1 MSDLPPIPLIVR
13 TRLAHATLQ
22 AIADACGADLLHIK
36 GAAVDPS
43 LLPTRPD
50 APADATVEQRAL
62 PRLSADA
69 DVLVRP
75 AHLKRY
81 QAALKRFGW
90 QRKTRLYSGGA
101 VEHSEDWWHPELG
114 SADVHIRFPGI
125 RIAPERAFTDLWRE
139 RQSKGIAGRQCPGPD
154 VDAQR
159 LLLLLHA
166 ARNGGPASADVGP
179 TWTSATVAQKARAR
193 DLAFA
198 FGAEVALA
206 GSTGH
211 LGDYADRAEYDLWRL
226 LGEPDADV
234 FNLWLAF
241 VKAAPTVLDRVRA
254 ILYAVRFKAD
264 RLELALKRTATPLE
278 LLRVQTHRIRRGAA
292 GLMIVTRRSI
302 ASFPGR
308 GLGVASPSQSGATPN
323 QRLAILFKQWTRRLH
338 NGGNVENTKAGTGTY
353 RGKPG
358 DPIPSPTHLQPNARR
373 EQVARREKQRYQF
386 RSLPNPKD
394 HHRSRWQQQ

>member
-36 GAAVDPS
+36 GAAVNPS

-81 QAALKRFGW
+81 QAALKRYGW

-125 RIAPERAFTDLWRE
+125 RIAPERAFTELWAE
-139 RQSKGIAGRQCPGPD
+139 RQTKGIAGRQCPVPD

-179 TWTSATVAQKARAR
+179 SWTSANEADQARVLE
-193 DLAFA
+193 LASA

-206 GSTGH
+206 GATGR
-211 LGDYADRAEYDLWRL
+211 LDDYHDRPEYDLWRL

-234 FNLWLAF
+234 FDLWVAF
-241 VKAAPTVLDRVRA
+241 VQAAPSMLDRVRA
-254 ILYAVRFKAD
+254 ILYAVRVKAD
-264 RLELALKRTATPLE
+264 RVDLQSDHSANALEV
-278 LLRVQTHRIRRGAA
+278 LRAQASRIGRGAA
-292 GLMIVTRRSI
+292 GL
-302 ASFPGR
+302 F
-308 GLGVASPSQSGATPN
+308 
-323 QRLAILFKQWTRRLH
+323 RLARRRASAL
-338 NGGNVENTKAGTGTY
+338 
-353 RGKPG
+353 
-358 DPIPSPTHLQPNARR
+358 L
-373 EQVARREKQRYQF
+373 
-386 RSLPNPKD
+386 
-394 HHRSRWQQQ
+394 